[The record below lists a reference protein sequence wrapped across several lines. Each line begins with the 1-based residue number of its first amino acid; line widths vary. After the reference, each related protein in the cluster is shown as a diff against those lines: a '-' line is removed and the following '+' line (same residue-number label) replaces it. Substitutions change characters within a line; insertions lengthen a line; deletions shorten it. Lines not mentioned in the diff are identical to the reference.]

1 MDSGGG
7 NTGSSDPAKT
17 STVETATNS
26 LPGCGCSSANN
37 ITVRVTP
44 TTGGQFDLQVAKTES
59 VENFK
64 KLISKKLKVPK
75 ERICLLHRDRQLR
88 EGTLQENQ
96 LMDGSR
102 LTLLPSVETG
112 LLAQRPEQS
121 VMQALE
127 SLNDTQ
133 VNDFLSGKAPLNLT
147 MRLGDHMMLIQLQ
160 LSTVTPSSSRRSS
173 GGTSSSST
181 TATSS
186 STTSTS
192 STSAPAATSS
202 STTTSAAAATPTPS
216 PSAASA
222 FTASPSASASL
233 SKSVQ
238 YAGGAGLPAQLS
250 PALAAPSLSSV
261 IASSPS
267 LSSVIAAAAASAA
280 ASAAAAAAAASGSSS
295 SAGGSN
301 GMGDP
306 MMTNSRTAPPPSIP
320 SSSGFAKAPV
330 AASSPRS
337 SSFTTATTTSVAEC
351 ASVHQPASPAPCP
364 AAAASPH
371 PSPLKF
377 LEEAASFLPKVTS
390 STDCP
395 TAASTS
401 SPSFTSSSSS
411 STSAATVATTS
422 SSLSCPSS
430 SSSQSSSFHTAQ
442 PSTSTSTPP
451 SSPPTPSPS
460 SSPSSAST
468 TTAAAT
474 AAGASTTHACG
485 YGNGGSG
492 CKCETPA
499 AKPMLDTRALAEA
512 SRNLTQTL
520 KQLSS
525 EVLTSRSDA
534 TEDSPRGGRRQGAI
548 IESMHHH
555 GKGVYSGTFS
565 GTLNPALQDRYGRPK
580 RDISTIIHIL
590 NDLLCATPQYRRHTR
605 QGHSI
610 SVEATGSTVPK
621 KGTNTSD
628 KNSSSLE
635 YMEES
640 GSLSRENQATR
651 GKMEHLR
658 LIMEERR
665 ARRRA
670 RREARAAP
678 YTTQWSAKSES
689 LPQSSAMGHD
699 TVEPMETGEQSSS
712 TASSEQQLC
721 ELNPPEPVVA

>member
-1 MDSGGG
+1 
-7 NTGSSDPAKT
+7 
-17 STVETATNS
+17 
-26 LPGCGCSSANN
+26 
-37 ITVRVTP
+37 
-44 TTGGQFDLQVAKTES
+44 
-59 VENFK
+59 
-64 KLISKKLKVPK
+64 
-75 ERICLLHRDRQLR
+75 
-88 EGTLQENQ
+88 
-96 LMDGSR
+96 
-102 LTLLPSVETG
+102 
-112 LLAQRPEQS
+112 
-121 VMQALE
+121 
-127 SLNDTQ
+127 
-133 VNDFLSGKAPLNLT
+133 
-147 MRLGDHMMLIQLQ
+147 
-160 LSTVTPSSSRRSS
+160 
-173 GGTSSSST
+173 
-181 TATSS
+181 
-186 STTSTS
+186 
-192 STSAPAATSS
+192 
-202 STTTSAAAATPTPS
+202 
-216 PSAASA
+216 
-222 FTASPSASASL
+222 
-233 SKSVQ
+233 
-238 YAGGAGLPAQLS
+238 
-250 PALAAPSLSSV
+250 
-261 IASSPS
+261 
-267 LSSVIAAAAASAA
+267 
-280 ASAAAAAAAASGSSS
+280 
-295 SAGGSN
+295 
-301 GMGDP
+301 
-306 MMTNSRTAPPPSIP
+306 
-320 SSSGFAKAPV
+320 
-330 AASSPRS
+330 
-337 SSFTTATTTSVAEC
+337 
-351 ASVHQPASPAPCP
+351 
-364 AAAASPH
+364 
-371 PSPLKF
+371 
-377 LEEAASFLPKVTS
+377 VTS

-411 STSAATVATTS
+411 SSTSAATVASTS

-430 SSSQSSSFHTAQ
+430 SSSPSSSFHTAQ
-442 PSTSTSTPP
+442 PSTSTPP

-460 SSPSSAST
+460 ASPSSAST
-468 TTAAAT
+468 TTAAA

-525 EVLTSRSDA
+525 
-534 TEDSPRGGRRQGAI
+534 EDSPRGGRRQGAI